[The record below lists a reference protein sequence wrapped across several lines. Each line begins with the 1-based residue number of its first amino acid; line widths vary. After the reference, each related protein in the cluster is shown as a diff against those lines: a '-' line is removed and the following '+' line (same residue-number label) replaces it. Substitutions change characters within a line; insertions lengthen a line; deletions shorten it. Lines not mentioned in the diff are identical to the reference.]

1 MEMEFFTF
9 EQMQYLIRYPE
20 NYKTGEKY
28 PVILF
33 LHGAGTR
40 SNDIKVLAGNSFF
53 RLTAKHESF
62 PFVCVAPLC
71 HSETWFD
78 QFETLKRFVE
88 MVQKAEYTDPDR
100 IYLTGNSMGGYGSWQ
115 LAISMPEVFAAMVP
129 VCGGGMYWDAGRLK
143 NLPIWAFH
151 GDIDPT
157 VFTEESVKMVEAVN
171 KRGGNAKLT
180 IYPNTKHDSWTATYS
195 NPEVFAWMLT
205 HNRPH
210 AETEADNSYA
220 DVKKFG

>member
-1 MEMEFFTF
+1 MEFLNF

-20 NYKTGEKY
+20 NYREGEKY

-40 SNDIKVLAGNSFF
+40 SNDIRVLAGNAFF
-53 RLTAKHESF
+53 RLTAQQESF

-78 QFETLKRFVE
+78 QFETLERFAT
-88 MVQKAEYTDPDR
+88 MISRASFTDPER
-100 IYLTGNSMGGYGSWQ
+100 FYLTGNSMGGYGAWQ
-115 LAISMPEVFAAMVP
+115 LAISMPDVFAAAVP

-151 GDIDPT
+151 GDIDPV
-157 VFTEESVKMVEAVN
+157 VFPEESVKMVEAIN
-171 KRGGNAKLT
+171 KRGGCAKLT
-180 IYPNTKHDSWTATYS
+180 LYPDTKHDSWTATYS
-195 NPEVFAWMLT
+195 NPEVFAWFLS
-205 HNRPH
+205 HRRPQVG
-210 AETEADNSYA
+210 AEKDDSYA

>member
-1 MEMEFFTF
+1 MDFLMF
-9 EQMQYLIRYPE
+9 EQMQYLVRYPE
-20 NYKTGEKY
+20 NYRAGEKY

-40 SNDIKVLAGNSFF
+40 GNNINALANNLFF
-53 RLTAKHESF
+53 KLTAQHEAF

-78 QFETLKRFVE
+78 QFETLKHFAT
-88 MVQKAEYTDPDR
+88 MIQHAEFTDPDR
-100 IYLTGNSMGGYGSWQ
+100 IYLMGASMGGYGTWQ
-115 LAISMPEVFAAMVP
+115 LAISMPEVFAAIAP
-129 VCGGGMYWDAGRLK
+129 ICGGGMYWDAGRLK
-143 NLPIWAFH
+143 NIPVWAFH

-157 VFTEESVKMVEAVN
+157 VFPEESVKMVEAVN

-180 IYPNTKHDSWTATYS
+180 VYPNTKHDSWTATYQ
-195 NPEVFAWMLT
+195 NPEVFAWLLS
-205 HNRPH
+205 HRRPH
-210 AETEADNSYA
+210 VETEQDNSYA

>member
-1 MEMEFFTF
+1 MMDFLTF
-9 EQMQYLIRYPE
+9 EQMQYVVRYPE
-20 NYKTGEKY
+20 NYQVGEKY

-40 SNDIKVLAGNSFF
+40 GNDIRALEGNAFF
-53 RLTAKHESF
+53 RLTAQHEEF
-62 PFVCVAPLC
+62 PFVVVAPLC

-78 QFETLKRFVE
+78 QFETLKRFVT
-88 MVQKAEYTDPDR
+88 MVQNVEFTDPDR
-100 IYLTGNSMGGYGSWQ
+100 LYLTGNSMGGYAAWQ
-115 LAISMPEVFAAMVP
+115 LAISMPEVFAAAIP

-143 NLPIWAFH
+143 KLPIWAFH

-157 VFTEESVKMVEAVN
+157 VFVEESVKMVEAVN

-195 NPEVFAWMLT
+195 NYEVFQWLLT
-205 HNRPH
+205 HRRPH
-210 AETEADNSYA
+210 TEAVADNSYA

>member
-1 MEMEFFTF
+1 
-9 EQMQYLIRYPE
+9 
-20 NYKTGEKY
+20 
-28 PVILF
+28 
-33 LHGAGTR
+33 
-40 SNDIKVLAGNSFF
+40 
-53 RLTAKHESF
+53 
-62 PFVCVAPLC
+62 
-71 HSETWFD
+71 
-78 QFETLKRFVE
+78 VE

-205 HNRPH
+205 HSRPH

>member
-1 MEMEFFTF
+1 MEFFTF

-20 NYKTGEKY
+20 NYKAGEKY

-40 SNDIKVLAGNSFF
+40 GNDINVLANNAFF
-53 RLTAKHESF
+53 RLTSEHENF
-62 PFVCVAPLC
+62 PFVLVAPLC
-71 HSETWFD
+71 HSETWFEL
-78 QFETLKRFVE
+78 FETLIRFAN
-88 MVQKAEYTDPDR
+88 MIQHAAFTDPER
-100 IYLTGNSMGGYGSWQ
+100 FYLTGNSMGGYGAWQ

-143 NLPIWAFH
+143 KTPVWAFH
-151 GDIDPT
+151 GDIDP
-157 VFTEESVKMVEAVN
+157 VVLPEESVKMVEAVN
-171 KRGGNAKLT
+171 KRGGNARLT
-180 IYPNTKHDSWTATYS
+180 LYPNTKHDSWTATYS

-205 HNRPH
+205 HRCTNGG
-210 AETEADNSYA
+210 TEADQSYA

>member
-1 MEMEFFTF
+1 MEFLRF
-9 EQMQYLIRYPE
+9 EEMQYIIRYPE
-20 NYKTGEKY
+20 NYQAGEKY

-40 SNDIKVLAGNSFF
+40 SNDIRVLAGNSFF
-53 RLTAKHESF
+53 RLTAAHEDF
-62 PFVCVAPLC
+62 PFVVVAPLC

-78 QFETLKRFVE
+78 QFETLKRFVT
-88 MVQKAEYTDPDR
+88 MVQGAAFTDPDR
-100 IYLTGNSMGGYGSWQ
+100 FYLTGKSMGGYGSWQ
-115 LAISMPEVFAAMVP
+115 LASSMPEVFAAAIP
-129 VCGGGMYWDAGRLK
+129 ICGGGMYWDAGRLK

-157 VFTEESVKMVEAVN
+157 VLTEESVKMVEAVN
-171 KRGGNAKLT
+171 KKGGNARLT

-195 NPEVFAWMLT
+195 NNEVFQWLLT
-205 HNRPH
+205 HRRPH

>member
-1 MEMEFFTF
+1 MEFFTF

-20 NYKTGEKY
+20 HYKAGEKY

-40 SNDIKVLAGNSFF
+40 GSDINVLANNAFF
-53 RLTAKHESF
+53 RLTAQHEQF

-71 HSETWFD
+71 HSETWFEL
-78 QFETLKRFVE
+78 FETLIRFTK
-88 MVQKAEYTDPDR
+88 MIQHAEFTDPDR
-100 IYLTGNSMGGYGSWQ
+100 FYLTGNSMGGYGAWQ
-115 LAISMPEVFAAMVP
+115 LAISIPEVFAAMVP

-143 NLPIWAFH
+143 HLPIWAFH

-157 VFTEESVKMVEAVN
+157 VFPEESVKMVEAVN
-171 KRGGNAKLT
+171 KRGGHAKLT
-180 IYPNTKHDSWTATYS
+180 LYENTKHDSWTATYS
-195 NPEVFAWMLT
+195 NPEVFAWMLS
-205 HNRPH
+205 HSRPH
-210 AETEADNSYA
+210 AESEADNSYA